1 MEKHLALVYRSV
13 VAESN
18 WRHALA
24 DDVPGCEVSQG
35 HALHDVP
42 GYEVVQGPAL
52 PDVPGCEVDQGP
64 EDNEKQ
70 DCVFCQYDVFLNC
83 LIR

>member
-13 VAESN
+13 VAESI
-18 WRHALA
+18 WRDALA
-24 DDVPGCEVSQG
+24 DVLGCEVDQGPALPDVPGCEVGQG
-35 HALHDVP
+35 H
-42 GYEVVQGPAL
+42 AL